1 MEATLVLG
9 PPADPEALHR
19 LRSQLGQLP
28 ERYVSFLAGS
38 NGGEGDLGVDPGWF
52 VVWPIEEA
60 AVASAEYEVP
70 TYLPGYFAFGGN
82 GGGELFVFADTDVPM
97 SQNGERGAIVKVAS
111 GGNLIA
117 PAVFTVPLQMLAY
130 HVAVLRGTDVDQ
142 PRNLAKSVTV
152 E

>member
-82 GGGELFVFADTDVPM
+82 GGGELFVFELAGGGEDRPVFMVPAIGM
-97 SQNGERGAIVKVAS
+97 SATELRPVSKSFEEFESQMGKVA
-111 GGNLIA
+111 
-117 PAVFTVPLQMLAY
+117 PDAVA
-130 HVAVLRGTDVDQ
+130 
-142 PRNLAKSVTV
+142 
-152 E
+152 